1 MSHTGTQQLRLK
13 EWLVL
18 QINSGR
24 YPGLRWENEDRT
36 LFRIPWK
43 HASKQDYKAQQD
55 AALFK
60 AWAIYKGKYREGSEK
75 DDPSVW
81 KTRLRC
87 ALNKSP
93 DFQEVQENSQME
105 LPEPYKLY
113 RIVSE
118 TRERSENVCT
128 EIHESSQKENL
139 EIPPTQDSIQT
150 GEQRSASPIKV
161 QNPYKIQRI
170 NETLHNAPG
179 KDRPSTVPFL
189 WATHPMDHKAIDIS
203 DQDIATLSSSTSDY
217 WLHIRLYY
225 QGKLVTEVTTQTAEG
240 CRIVPWP
247 QTARDFS
254 LFPAVSLEEIHLP
267 SLRQLPGFLDPNVGR
282 VLERLLLHL
291 DNGVLMWVAPE
302 GVFVKRQCQAR
313 VYWSGPLAPHIDRP
327 NKLEREK
334 TWKVLDMKRFMHEL
348 YMYVAHDGP
357 EPQYQIQLCFGEEY
371 PDVQNPNSKKLITAH
386 VEPVF
391 AREQLLNIQ
400 KKISKSS

>member
-179 KDRPSTVPFL
+179 KGHSPVPQVVPRSISQFPRSVSRSVRCPSPSSPVSECPLTQFL
-189 WATHPMDHKAIDIS
+189 PVSECPPPPVSECPLTQSQQTM
-203 DQDIATLSSSTSDY
+203 LSSTS
-217 WLHIRLYY
+217 LTR
-225 QGKLVTEVTTQTAEG
+225 
-240 CRIVPWP
+240 
-247 QTARDFS
+247 
-254 LFPAVSLEEIHLP
+254 
-267 SLRQLPGFLDPNVGR
+267 
-282 VLERLLLHL
+282 
-291 DNGVLMWVAPE
+291 
-302 GVFVKRQCQAR
+302 
-313 VYWSGPLAPHIDRP
+313 
-327 NKLEREK
+327 
-334 TWKVLDMKRFMHEL
+334 
-348 YMYVAHDGP
+348 
-357 EPQYQIQLCFGEEY
+357 
-371 PDVQNPNSKKLITAH
+371 
-386 VEPVF
+386 
-391 AREQLLNIQ
+391 
-400 KKISKSS
+400 